1 MRDILRLSVP
11 MTVWLM
17 SFSAVYGLQGLVC
30 SERLSYEGAAA
41 RPMLIVAAIIA
52 VFTHTVLLWGLYSK
66 RWGSPHPFIRSV
78 STILGVVALISTIW
92 TLFPVAF
99 MSICM

>member
-30 SERLSYEGAAA
+30 SERLPYAGAST
-41 RPMLIVAAIIA
+41 RHLLILTAILA
-52 VFTHTVLLWGLYSK
+52 VSTQAVLLWGLHSE
-66 RWGSPHPFIRSV
+66 RWGSPHAFIRATSI
-78 STILGVVALISTIW
+78 ILGIVALISTIW